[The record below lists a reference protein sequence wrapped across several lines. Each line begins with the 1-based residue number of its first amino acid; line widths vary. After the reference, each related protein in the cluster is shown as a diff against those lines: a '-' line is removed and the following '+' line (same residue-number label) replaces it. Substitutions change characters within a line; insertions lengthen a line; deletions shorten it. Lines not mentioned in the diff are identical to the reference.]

1 MFAIRQIIENSQGSI
16 PIPPELLNRRIE
28 VIFIDIEPESLT
40 VKKPTLALLANRWK
54 GERLERENKKS
65 LANWLLENMRGL
77 GELDLPDRNEAD
89 REIPFQL

>member
-40 VKKPTLALLANRWK
+40 AKKPTLGLLANRWK

-65 LANWLLENMRGL
+65 LADWLLENMRGL